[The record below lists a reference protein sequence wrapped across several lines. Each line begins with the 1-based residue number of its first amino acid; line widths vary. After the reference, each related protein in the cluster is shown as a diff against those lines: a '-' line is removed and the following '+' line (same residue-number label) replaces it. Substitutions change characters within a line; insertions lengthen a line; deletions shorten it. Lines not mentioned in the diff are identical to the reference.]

1 MHDRI
6 KTGLT
11 EQINSSCS
19 FQPTPPTHQLA
30 GALSDLAHNFGMILP
45 PNLVGYIQ
53 VWCGWT
59 SSKLIPTWSEPH
71 LMVLP
76 PGNISIIPC
85 QAPRVARVG
94 SSGGG
99 DGYWRAFHKLLGSKY
114 SVWDWKAGLF
124 FALFYSSEY
133 NHLHASIFTKEV
145 VIIVGRHIT
154 INVTASKHTHKY
166 PIYFTW
172 PYPLRDHK
180 RIPWQ
185 HYEALSKYI
194 LVWTKASLENMSLF
208 KHTNTL
214 HKHTCSPL
222 WAFSCSFV

>member
-11 EQINSSCS
+11 EPINSSCS

-53 VWCGWT
+53 VWCGRT

-124 FALFYSSEY
+124 LLYSIPV
-133 NHLHASIFTKEV
+133 NT
-145 VIIVGRHIT
+145 IT
-154 INVTASKHTHKY
+154 CM
-166 PIYFTW
+166 
-172 PYPLRDHK
+172 L
-180 RIPWQ
+180 Q
-185 HYEALSKYI
+185 
-194 LVWTKASLENMSLF
+194 
-208 KHTNTL
+208 
-214 HKHTCSPL
+214 
-222 WAFSCSFV
+222 FSQKK

>member
-11 EQINSSCS
+11 EPINSSCS

-45 PNLVGYIQ
+45 PSNLVAYIPVWMILPPNLVGYMGWSCLPTWWDISK
-53 VWCGWT
+53 CSAGWT

-114 SVWDWKAGLF
+114 SVWDWKASLD
-124 FALFYSSEY
+124 
-133 NHLHASIFTKEV
+133 SI
-145 VIIVGRHIT
+145 
-154 INVTASKHTHKY
+154 
-166 PIYFTW
+166 
-172 PYPLRDHK
+172 
-180 RIPWQ
+180 Q
-185 HYEALSKYI
+185 
-194 LVWTKASLENMSLF
+194 
-208 KHTNTL
+208 
-214 HKHTCSPL
+214 
-222 WAFSCSFV
+222 